1 MNASKTVEVHDPDNV
16 GLYMTPGNE
25 VLYRITVINED
36 TSSAAADD
44 VDIVDTLPEN
54 LIFISASTTGFVGG
68 AFGNPDLPA
77 VNQNCAVTA
86 CIISFEDGTVEIDS
100 TAEIQV
106 IARIK

>member
-1 MNASKTVEVHDPDNV
+1 
-16 GLYMTPGNE
+16 MTPGND
-25 VLYRITVINED
+25 VLYRITVVNAD

-44 VDIVDTLPEN
+44 VDISDTLPEN
-54 LIFISASTTGFVGG
+54 LVFISATTTGFTSG

-77 VNQNCAVTA
+77 ANQDCEATP
-86 CIISFEDGTVEIDS
+86 CIINFEDGTVEIDS